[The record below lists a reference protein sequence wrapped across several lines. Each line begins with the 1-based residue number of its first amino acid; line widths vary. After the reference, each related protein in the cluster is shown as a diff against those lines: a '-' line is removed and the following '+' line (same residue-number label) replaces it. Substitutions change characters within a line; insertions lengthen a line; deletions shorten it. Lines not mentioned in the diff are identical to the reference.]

1 MRAILSAL
9 LILSG
14 CAGWNSLSN
23 DNKPVPV
30 ASATPLTTG
39 PQPSISA
46 SASSTLETPTP
57 SETLLTS
64 SPEPFIP
71 TFTPT
76 PVPSNFN
83 IFFESEPKELCF
95 GETLTVKGKYD
106 ADNTFSIYLEKKVM
120 RADKLPPLYNEHVL
134 LSKVN
139 VKKGVEFL
147 YPFTVQK
154 QMRDAGDQHI
164 LNLSPTEYFVI
175 FQSET
180 LDTYGTRLTIK
191 DCQK

>member
-57 SETLLTS
+57 SETVLTS

-71 TFTPT
+71 IETTAPLSFDVFLTA
-76 PVPSNFN
+76 
-83 IFFESEPKELCF
+83 EPKELCF
-95 GETLTVKGKYD
+95 GEIVTVKGKYD
-106 ADNTFSIYLEKKVM
+106 SDNVFSIYLEKKVM
-120 RADKLPPLYNEHVL
+120 RDGKIPPLYNEHIL
-134 LSKVN
+134 LGKVTI
-139 VKKGVEFL
+139 KKGVEFL

-154 QMRDAGDQHI
+154 QMRDAGDQHV
-164 LNLSPTEYFVI
+164 LNVSPAEYFVRVVTS
-175 FQSET
+175 SET
-180 LDTYGTRLTIK
+180 LGAGVITIK

>member
-9 LILSG
+9 LMLSG
-14 CAGWNSLSN
+14 CAGFNSLSN

-30 ASATPLTTG
+30 ASATLLTTS
-39 PQPSISA
+39 PQPSVSA
-46 SASSTLETPTP
+46 SPSGPVETPTP

-64 SPEPFIP
+64 TPEPFIP
-71 TFTPT
+71 TGTPT
-76 PVPSNFN
+76 PAPSTAN

-95 GETLTVKGKYD
+95 GETVTVKGKYD
-106 ADNTFSIYLEKKVM
+106 SDTTFSIYLEKKVM

-139 VKKGVEFL
+139 VKTGVEFL
-147 YPFTVQK
+147 YPFTVQR
-154 QMRDAGDQHI
+154 QMRDAGDQHV
-164 LNLSPTEYFVI
+164 LNISPAEYFVVI
-175 FQSET
+175 QSET
-180 LDTYGTRLTIK
+180 LDTYGTRISIK